1 MRTMDELVGHVLS
14 PNKHCKKQND
24 DKSNVN
30 RPQNSLVASE
40 RYKEEE
46 KEEEEDD
53 DEYDD
58 EKAHKYSPIDFP
70 HRDCELVLVNERR
83 LSLCC
88 VS

>member
-14 PNKHCKKQND
+14 PNKHCKNQND

-46 KEEEEDD
+46 EADD
-53 DEYDD
+53 DDDD

-83 LSLCC
+83 LSLCG

>member
-1 MRTMDELVGHVLS
+1 MDELVGHVLS

-46 KEEEEDD
+46 EDEDD
-53 DEYDD
+53 DEK
-58 EKAHKYSPIDFP
+58 EHKYSPIDFP